1 MLIPQIKLIAN
12 FPKQHILFCYVTIM
26 RRTFRLRTPLV
37 QRQATLQGPHWRCS
51 WPHRCLGHSSTT
63 ASWVKKTLLYICY
76 IWDYMGL
83 YGLYMGYTYI
93 YMYGIFPLIYGIY
106 IYIYIWNTPSSF
118 SWTIPI
124 GYGIKYGPKTS
135 ENQFLTGFHGDK
147 NGDVSW
153 AIFAKNGDALKR

>member
-1 MLIPQIKLIAN
+1 MPGAQFDNCFVGEKNTVIY
-12 FPKQHILFCYVTIM
+12 IL
-26 RRTFRLRTPLV
+26 
-37 QRQATLQGPHWRCS
+37 
-51 WPHRCLGHSSTT
+51 
-63 ASWVKKTLLYICY
+63 
-76 IWDYMGL
+76 YMGL
-83 YGLYMGYTYI
+83 YGIIWVIYGLYMGYTYI
-93 YMYGIFPLIYGIY
+93 YIYIYIYGIFPLIYG